1 MTDGWQ
7 FFSDLVRAETRL
19 FNQLDARVRAGHDGL
34 TLGQFQLLELIATS
48 PECRVSDIVA
58 SMDIG
63 VGTASKAVDRLEA
76 AGLCRRASNPNDRR
90 SSILVLTTPGER
102 AFAAAAPAVDA
113 AIAEWVQGI
122 AADDLATT
130 ARVMSQLRTAL
141 EELAR

>member
-7 FFSDLVRAETRL
+7 LFSDLVRAETRL
-19 FNQLDARVRAGHDGL
+19 LNQLDARLRAAHDGL
-34 TLGQFQLLELIATS
+34 TLGQFQMLELIATT

-58 SMDIG
+58 SIDIG

-76 AGLCRRASNPNDRR
+76 AGLCRRASNPHDRR
-90 SSILVLTTPGER
+90 SSILALTAHGER
-102 AFAAAAPAVDA
+102 AYAAATPTVEAV
-113 AIAEWVQGI
+113 IAERVRGI

-130 ARVMSQLRTAL
+130 ARVLSQLRTVL

>member
-1 MTDGWQ
+1 MTDGWR

-19 FNQLDARVRAGHDGL
+19 FNQLDARVRAEHDGL
-34 TLGQFQLLELIATS
+34 TLGQFQMLELIATT

-90 SSILVLTTPGER
+90 SSILALTTYGER
-102 AFAAAAPAVDA
+102 AFAAAAPTVDTV
-113 AIAEWVQGI
+113 IIERVHGI
-122 AADDLATT
+122 SADDLETT
-130 ARVMSQLRTAL
+130 ARVLSQLRTTL
-141 EELAR
+141 EEMSR

>member
-7 FFSDLVRAETRL
+7 LFSDLVRAETRL

-34 TLGQFQLLELIATS
+34 TLGQFQLLELIANT
-48 PECRVSDIVA
+48 PDCRVSDIVA
-58 SMDIG
+58 SIDIG

-90 SSILVLTTPGER
+90 SSILELTAPGER
-102 AFAAAAPAVDA
+102 AFAEAAPTVDA
-113 AIAEWVQGI
+113 VITERLQGI

-130 ARVMSQLRTAL
+130 ARVMSQLRTVL
-141 EELAR
+141 EELAH

>member
-1 MTDGWQ
+1 MPDGWQ

-34 TLGQFQLLELIATS
+34 TLGQFQMLDLIATT

-90 SSILVLTTPGER
+90 SSILAVTPDGER
-102 AFAAAAPAVDA
+102 ALTAATPTVDA
-113 AIAEWVQGI
+113 VIAERLQGI

-130 ARVMSQLRTAL
+130 ARVLNQLRKAL
-141 EELAR
+141 EELSR

>member
-1 MTDGWQ
+1 MAHSWQ

-19 FNQLDARVRAGHDGL
+19 FNQLDAGVRAAHDGL
-34 TLGQFQLLELIATS
+34 TLGQFQLLELIATT
-48 PECRVSDIVA
+48 PECRISDIVA

-63 VGTASKAVDRLEA
+63 VGTASKAIDRLEA

-90 SSILVLTTPGER
+90 SSILALTESGER
-102 AFAAAAPAVDA
+102 AFAAAAPTVDA
-113 AIAEWVQGI
+113 VIAERLQDI

-130 ARVMSQLRTAL
+130 ARVLSRLRTTL

>member
-19 FNQLDARVRAGHDGL
+19 FNQLDAQVRAEHDGL
-34 TLGQFQLLELIATS
+34 TLGQFQMLELIATT

-90 SSILVLTTPGER
+90 SSILTLTAQGER
-102 AFAAAAPAVDA
+102 GFAAAAPTVEAV
-113 AIAEWVQGI
+113 ITERVQGI
-122 AADDLATT
+122 AADELATT
-130 ARVMSQLRTAL
+130 ARVMSQLRKVL
-141 EELAR
+141 EELSR